1 MKIESFINTQ
11 MSPWGMKKP
20 NLGRR
25 IKRTL
30 KETGYGLLASGLLSM
45 PLQANPHPSPSTTK
59 APKGVV
65 EGDSYIIS
73 PGEPNPDFNGSGKV
87 DFLDFVGFAQ
97 AFGSRPTDL
106 DWDARY
112 DLNEDNEV
120 GFFDFLGLTEAFG
133 KDIEIRENAPQITEI
148 PLQKIPQVEP
158 FTEPRTLDLFQF
170 ITEPDSNLVYEIVG
184 SNGLVTQLK
193 DSVLTY
199 RPRGLFN
206 KEDNGLAKV
215 AFRVRKGDLESN
227 LGELE
232 VEIERDGD
240 FIDEYNTL
248 FPDIQE
254 GLAFPIKKAYLW
266 AGPTRTDPNEWNP
279 SKWEGPLT
287 SEEDLANAENAIK
300 QLHILTSDF
309 ISKDIEIVR
318 GTDHTRIYDE
328 FTDDVIS
335 PPGEMHWYVNESFR
349 GSGAAYNNKSDS
361 RNYTWAGYYT
371 KPGAD
376 FATHL
381 HEGYHVA
388 TSGTH
393 SKNDEDL
400 LSAGA
405 TPGITEYSPMHIAL
419 VTANIDERLKA
430 GLARR

>member
-1 MKIESFINTQ
+1 
-11 MSPWGMKKP
+11 MKKP
-20 NLGRR
+20 SLGRR

-30 KETGYGLLASGLLSM
+30 KDTGYGLLASGLLSM
-45 PLQANPHPSPSTTK
+45 PLQANPHPNPSTTK
-59 APKGVV
+59 ASKGVV

-97 AFGSRPTDL
+97 AFGSRRTDL

-112 DLNEDNEV
+112 DLNEDEQV
-120 GFFDFLGLTEAFG
+120 GFFDFLKLTETFG
-133 KDIEIRENAPQITEI
+133 KDIEIRENPPQITEI

-193 DSVLTY
+193 DSILAY

-232 VEIERDGD
+232 VEIESDND
-240 FIDEYNTL
+240 FIDEYKTL

-254 GLAFPIKKAYLW
+254 GLKSPIKMAYLW
-266 AGPTRTDPNEWNP
+266 AGATRLDVKNKDPRT
-279 SKWEGPLT
+279 WEGPLT

-300 QLHILTSDF
+300 QLHILTSGF
-309 ISKDIEIVR
+309 IPKDIEIVR
-318 GTDHTRIYDE
+318 GTDHTKIYNE
-328 FTDDVIS
+328 ATNTVE
-335 PPGEMHWYVNESFR
+335 PPEGWIHWYTRDNIR
-349 GSGAAYNNKSDS
+349 GNGGAYNNGDRN
-361 RNYTWAGYYT
+361 RNYTAAGYYT
-371 KPGAD
+371 KPGAN
-376 FATHL
+376 FSTHL
-381 HEGYHVA
+381 HENYHVA

-393 SKNDEDL
+393 SEKVGDL
-400 LSAGA
+400 FSVG
-405 TPGITEYSPMHIAL
+405 GIPDVKAYSPMHIAL

-430 GLARR
+430 GLAKAEP